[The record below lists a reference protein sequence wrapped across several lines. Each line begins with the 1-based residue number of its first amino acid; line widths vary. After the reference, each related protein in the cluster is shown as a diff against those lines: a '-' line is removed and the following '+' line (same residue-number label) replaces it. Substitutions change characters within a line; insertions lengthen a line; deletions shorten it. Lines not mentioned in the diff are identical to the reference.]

1 MGCNSNYMQQ
11 TSDEDFFQNT
21 AKHIVYVLKQL
32 NKTVPAWVSKTAN
45 DYYAQ
50 DPEDKLTPLLCS
62 TLSSLTKKQLND
74 IVYNGRVKE
83 ARALAEW
90 WDEHQAND
98 KSRIA
103 QETKLKKQKA
113 LKQSALKKLTKDEIE
128 ALRSLGL

>member
-1 MGCNSNYMQQ
+1 MGCNSDYMKQN
-11 TSDEDFFQNT
+11 SEEEFFQNT

-50 DPEDKLTPLLCS
+50 DPKDRLTPLLCS
-62 TLSSLTKKQLND
+62 TLSSLTNKQLND

-90 WDEHQAND
+90 WDQHQAED

-103 QETKLKKQKA
+103 QETELKKQKA
-113 LKQSALKKLTKDEIE
+113 LKKSALKKLTKDEIK
-128 ALRSLGL
+128 ALKSLGL